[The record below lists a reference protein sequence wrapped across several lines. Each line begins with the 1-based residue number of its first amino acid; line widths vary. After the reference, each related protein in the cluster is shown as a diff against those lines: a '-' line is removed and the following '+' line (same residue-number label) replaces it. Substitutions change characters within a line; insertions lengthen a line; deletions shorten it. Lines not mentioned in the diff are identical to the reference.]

1 MIINHIQILVVFGIP
16 NNFIDYHYSLFPG
29 YFLFLRTLLPL
40 VQKSILL
47 QYNISLV
54 QRQGKPQ
61 ATEMSTAANKLCSYI
76 LREEWLIGGFIE
88 MVFNNCNVFVYSDV
102 MFCMGVDYYSYTGF
116 RTLDVWL
123 TALKNE
129 RLKSDSLN
137 VILNE
142 LKRNHD
148 CLTEEELQHLLMQ
161 FPFVSDENEA
171 TYVIDELLD
180 NSIVVRNQD
189 KYTVVANYRDSF
201 SRHDHAIVILPP
213 TFPYSS
219 LFSALD
225 CVLRQEHVFVVIML
239 NYDM

>member
-88 MVFNNCNVFVYSDV
+88 MVFNKCNVFVV
-102 MFCMGVDYYSYTGF
+102 M
-116 RTLDVWL
+116 
-123 TALKNE
+123 
-129 RLKSDSLN
+129 
-137 VILNE
+137 
-142 LKRNHD
+142 
-148 CLTEEELQHLLMQ
+148 
-161 FPFVSDENEA
+161 
-171 TYVIDELLD
+171 
-180 NSIVVRNQD
+180 
-189 KYTVVANYRDSF
+189 
-201 SRHDHAIVILPP
+201 
-213 TFPYSS
+213 
-219 LFSALD
+219 
-225 CVLRQEHVFVVIML
+225 
-239 NYDM
+239 

>member
-1 MIINHIQILVVFGIP
+1 MIINHIQILVFFGIP
-16 NNFIDYHYSLFPG
+16 NNHIDYHYSLFPG

-47 QYNISLV
+47 QYNVSLV

-61 ATEMSTAANKLCSYI
+61 ATEMSTAANKLCSHI

-88 MVFNNCNVFVYSDV
+88 MVFSKCNVFVYSDV
-102 MFCMGVDYYSYTGF
+102 MFCMDVDDCSFTGF

-123 TALKNE
+123 TALKKE

-137 VILNE
+137 IILDE
-142 LKRNHD
+142 LKGNHT
-148 CLTEEELQHLLMQ
+148 CLTEEELRHLLMQ

-180 NSIVVRNQD
+180 NSVVVRNQD
-189 KYTVVANYRDSF
+189 KYEVIVNYHDSF
-201 SRHDHAIVILPP
+201 ARRDHAIVILPP

-225 CVLRQEHVFVVIML
+225 CVLRQEHVFVVMML
-239 NYDM
+239 SYDI